1 MLVSLRGKT
10 ALVTGAARRIGRVIV
25 LALAQ
30 EGVNVV
36 FNHRTSATEAEKT
49 EKDLQATGVK
59 ALALQAD
66 LTDLDACDVL
76 LKKTAEAFGQVD
88 ILINNASDFPR
99 SALKDLRRNRE
110 KFSQQLD
117 YLVRLHMR
125 APLYLSMQLG
135 LQMKEN
141 GWGRIVNITDRV
153 TVKGQAYRNWILY
166 LATKYGLYGVTQAL
180 AEELAPE
187 VLVNSIAPGLVL
199 PPTEISR
206 QQRER
211 LLQRI
216 PLKRE
221 VDAQEIAMDVLHL
234 VRSNSKTG
242 AVILTN
248 GGASLHA
255 S

>member
-1 MLVSLRGKT
+1 MPVSLRGKT
-10 ALVTGAARRIGRVIV
+10 ALVTGAAKRIGRVIV

-36 FNHRTSATEAEKT
+36 FNHRNSAIEAEKT
-49 EKDLQATGVK
+49 KKELQATGVK

-66 LTDLDACDVL
+66 LTDLDACDAL
-76 LKKTAEAFGQVD
+76 LRKAADTFGQVD

-99 SALKDLRRNRE
+99 SVLKDLRCNRE

-135 LQMKEN
+135 SQMKEN

-187 VLVNSIAPGLVL
+187 VLVNSIAPGFVL
-199 PPTEISR
+199 PTREVSLKDK
-206 QQRER
+206 ER
-211 LLQRI
+211 LFQNI
-216 PLKRE
+216 PLKHE

-242 AVILTN
+242 AVILTD
-248 GGASLHA
+248 GGASMHA